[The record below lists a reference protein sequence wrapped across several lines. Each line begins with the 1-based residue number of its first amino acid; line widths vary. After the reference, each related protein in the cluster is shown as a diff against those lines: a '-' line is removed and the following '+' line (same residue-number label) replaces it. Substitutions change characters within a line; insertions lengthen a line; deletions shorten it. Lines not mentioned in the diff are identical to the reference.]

1 MQIGQNM
8 FFSYSSN
15 EIAKW
20 DLQTRKK
27 VAKASTDAQV
37 LKMKLRYN
45 GLLTCQNKKGNFII
59 MYDNDLNLMFQTCI
73 NFQPQNIKKF
83 LSVSKTD
90 CLVYSSD
97 GSIIVLNTEYLL
109 EIVRKGSIFSLKSE
123 DCIDILIIKSKDH
136 YMFTIE
142 KQKMDFYTTSNF
154 KRTDTW
160 DYFFP
165 RPIAGCGK
173 NRVGSK
179 ICVWDTNSTLSL
191 FNFVKTNHPGTV
203 VSIAPPMHKK
213 QDQIQCLDVES

>member
-83 LSVSKTD
+83 LFRHHIVNSLD
-90 CLVYSSD
+90 YP
-97 GSIIVLNTEYLL
+97 IIRDLM
-109 EIVRKGSIFSLKSE
+109 IVQ
-123 DCIDILIIKSKDH
+123 
-136 YMFTIE
+136 E
-142 KQKMDFYTTSNF
+142 KYATYFYF
-154 KRTDTW
+154 
-160 DYFFP
+160 
-165 RPIAGCGK
+165 
-173 NRVGSK
+173 
-179 ICVWDTNSTLSL
+179 
-191 FNFVKTNHPGTV
+191 
-203 VSIAPPMHKK
+203 
-213 QDQIQCLDVES
+213 